1 MSLNLVAISQEVTAN
16 SGDGGDVPTCQPC
29 NNTGVGEII
38 FTCKGCDTA
47 CGRVSYFGT
56 ADVFAGFRSEPAFS
70 QQEPDEQR
78 CSRPL
83 GECTE
88 CKNSP
93 GQFSCGCAYIDNYDS
108 MSYARFSNKQFISI
122 KENGVYK
129 NRKMTE
135 GEYLEYINRGLR
147 VNITQNQS
155 HEMNCPGFAAPN
167 CGGDTTAPLG
177 GSNINGSS
185 CISSSSR
192 GNFPCRLVISGEGD
206 STSYNFDTKTF
217 FNVGPLWQ
225 TTFSNGLNSVFASY
239 DLPWIQS
246 LNEYPFYS
254 WKMAIPPVTPLAEN
268 KEDTLFNYLKCA
280 NQNYLFGNKNN
291 VPDGVTAVFIADYI
305 NETFTPELCDLVDS
319 CSLGGAAGC
328 ESFNLANCKKEMD
341 SLCFNRA
348 ERYGIIKGCTSAS
361 GFTLGHVR
369 YESKNRDDFVFF
381 FQGINT
387 GNRNTLS
394 PIGSTPEGAEEIVS
408 FGITYNDC
416 FGYYSVEFEGQSVC
430 KRPGLMA
437 DPMYFS
443 DAFSIDEVYL
453 PTDTDTCDVLL
464 GSRLINLYPPQHSG
478 TCYMIDTAGNN
489 ITANDQFE
497 TISYFSKNSP
507 FRATIF
513 NNFIYPITKNLSENG
528 ISTYGSTDFLNKAL
542 CTYFMPR
549 HPYYSQTIGEA
560 LPFYA
565 YGYKPAPGFEG
576 TIDINLCPRYDF
588 YKSENEKK
596 SIDPDYTIVPGHG
609 DAFYS
614 LMGELYCTNYGPI
627 DDPGTGGGAGGG
639 AGFVD
644 DSICGNEPQFGE
656 AACFFNVGIQNPLTP
671 WPPTQEERLNNLCE
685 YSKNAYGV
693 KIYGHSR
700 NDFLPDNNVTKY
712 FNACFPCRGFIDLPP
727 DGHETAVFTEY
738 EDIEGGIKRIIVKS
752 YTREG
757 NYTNHSVGSILARM
771 TLKEQINQGNIYY
784 TDAAYFTLSLIG
796 SGIETLHTRE
806 ITKKEYYDTVGSNGV
821 YAKWDTVPNAAP
833 TPSDYRARKLLLMQ
847 GLHPT
852 HGETLNNIIDQ
863 SKVFFTNEYKNPM
876 DPIFAK
882 NFAYEN
888 GGYIGVN
895 GQFVADYVFGQAE
908 AGVPSEKYYN
918 EIGNP
923 NKVHGLFDLNNQIN
937 GAFDKSTSDRN
948 PKVNN
953 VTGILRVHKE
963 YEIEPGR
970 TIPVC
975 REKFET
981 KNGNLTNCDLP
992 NNLVMNGLCWIT
1004 TVLHSDIWE
1013 DAPKNWAEEMDLQFG
1028 IPPEPGQPPNVIDYT
1043 SFETWLD
1050 STTVPSNILD
1060 NNFIGFIQSVGNAI
1074 NNAKQNNPD
1083 KYIGTGQM
1091 DSVPT
1096 PITEEL
1102 YLNRKVNGAYVYN
1115 FDDFRKAAEKSTVND
1130 YSCYNPDSI
1139 TVNYSC
1145 QETFNCSENEDLG
1158 QTYCEFNSTSLST
1171 LEQLEATMIAA
1182 ANSFFV
1188 CNEFIQGGKFT
1199 NIPTSPCM
1207 TSMIG
1212 DFNNDTNANLFGSC
1226 GLTESKATDLIQLM
1240 LDSRANPCIFQYNNK
1255 IYRVM
1260 E

>member
-1 MSLNLVAISQEVTAN
+1 MALNLVAISEKITAN
-16 SGDGGDVPTCQPC
+16 SGDGDVPTCQPC
-29 NNTGVGEII
+29 NDTGVGGTI
-38 FTCKGCDTA
+38 FVCRGCDTA

-56 ADVFAGFRSEPAFS
+56 ADVFAGYRSEPAFS
-70 QQEPDEQR
+70 QQRPDI
-78 CSRPL
+78 P
-83 GECTE
+83 ECRGSIGDCTPCLE
-88 CKNSP
+88 DP
-93 GQFSCGCAYIDNYDS
+93 GNYNCGCAYIDEYSS

-135 GEYLEYINRGLR
+135 SEYLQYINKYFEI
-147 VNITQNQS
+147 NIPQNQS
-155 HEMNCPGFAAPN
+155 HEMNCPGYAAPQCN
-167 CGGDTTAPLG
+167 GTEKGLFGGT
-177 GSNINGSS
+177 NINSAS

-192 GNFPCRLVISGEGD
+192 GDFPCRLVIVGEGE
-206 STSYNFDTKTF
+206 STQIIFDTKTF
-217 FNVGPLWQ
+217 FSVGPLWQ
-225 TTFSNGLNSVFASY
+225 TTFSNGLNSVNASY
-239 DLPWIQS
+239 GLQWIQD
-246 LNEYPFYS
+246 LNSEFGTL
-254 WKMAIPPVTPLAEN
+254 AQIEVLIPPVTPLAEN

-319 CSLGGAAGC
+319 CSLGGAAAC

-513 NNFIYPITKNLSENG
+513 NNFIYPITKNLSENS

-596 SIDPDYTIVPGHG
+596 SSDPNYTIIPGHNS
-609 DAFYS
+609 AFYS

-671 WPPTQEERLNNLCE
+671 WPLTEDEIDPCE
-685 YSKNAYGV
+685 HTANAYGV
-693 KIYGHSR
+693 KIYGHI
-700 NDFLPDNNVTKY
+700 NDNLLPDNNVTKY

-727 DGHETAVFTEY
+727 NGHETALFTQY
-738 EDIEGGIKRIIVKS
+738 ETIVGGIQRIIVKS

-757 NYTNHSVGSILARM
+757 NYTGHSVGSILARM

-806 ITKKEYYDTVGSNGV
+806 ITKKEYMDTPDSNGT
-821 YAKWDTVPNAAP
+821 YAGWNAVPNAAP
-833 TPSDYRARKLLLMQ
+833 LPSDYRARKLLLMQ

-863 SKVFFTNEYKNPM
+863 SKVFFTNEYNNPM

-895 GQFVADYVFGQAE
+895 GQFVADYVFGQGE

-923 NKVHGLFDLNNQIN
+923 NKVHGLFDFNNQIN

-953 VTGILRVHKE
+953 VTGILRVHKD
-963 YEIEPGR
+963 YQIEEGR
-970 TIPVC
+970 SIPVC

-981 KNGNLTNCDLP
+981 KDGTLTNCNLP
-992 NNLVMNGLCWIT
+992 NNIVMNGLCWIT

-1013 DAPKNWAEEMDLQFG
+1013 DRPREWAEEMDLQFAV
-1028 IPPEPGQPPNVIDYT
+1028 PPEPGQPPVEVDYT
-1043 SFETWLD
+1043 SFETWLET
-1050 STTVPSNILD
+1050 TTVPTATLD
-1060 NNFIGFIQSVGNAI
+1060 NNFAVFIQSVGIAI
-1074 NNAKQNNPD
+1074 SNAKQNNSE
-1083 KYIGTGQM
+1083 KYIGTGQL
-1091 DSVPT
+1091 DSIPT

-1102 YLNRKVNGAYVYN
+1102 YLNRRYNGAYVYD
-1115 FDDFRKAAEKSTVND
+1115 FKDFREAAEASRQND
-1130 YSCYNPDSI
+1130 YSCYNPDSAAI
-1139 TVNYSC
+1139 EYSC
-1145 QETFNCSENEDLG
+1145 EETFNCSENEDLG
-1158 QTYCEFNSTSLST
+1158 QTYCEFNSSSLST
-1171 LEQLEATMIAA
+1171 LEQLEARMILS
-1182 ANSFFV
+1182 ANSVFS
-1188 CNEFIQGGKFT
+1188 CGEFIQGGKFT

-1207 TSMIG
+1207 TSMIVN
-1212 DFNNDTNANLFGSC
+1212 FNNATNANLFGSC
-1226 GLTESKATDLIQLM
+1226 GLTVSKATDLIQLM

-1260 E
+1260 K